1 MKKASASLK
10 ALVLL
15 APLLSATADAAIALE
30 FSGGSGAPLSITI
43 VEPVMFTVNVPQGV
57 SGSPAFLIE
66 DIGEIFAGFTL
77 TGLSGDVTF
86 TVNSGAPVAMS
97 SLYGGLNAVTP
108 DLNDLLLTGA
118 TSSMAD
124 GDVIILSAGTLT
136 TNAAVAAAAP
146 TAGDYNMYFYDME
159 TMLRAGTD
167 GTTVPEP
174 SAAVLAGLAGAGIAL
189 RRRRR

>member
-1 MKKASASLK
+1 MKKAYASLK

-43 VEPVMFTVNVPQGV
+43 VEPVMFMVNVPQGV

-66 DIGEIFAGFTL
+66 DIGEIFAGFTNA
-77 TGLSGDVTF
+77 GVSGNDTF
-86 TVNSGAPVAMS
+86 TVNNGAPVTMATFF
-97 SLYGGLNAVTP
+97 GGINAGTP
-108 DLNDLLLTGA
+108 DLNDLVMTGSM
-118 TSSMAD
+118 SSMAE

>member
-43 VEPVMFTVNVPQGV
+43 VEPVMFTVNVSQGV

-66 DIGEIFAGFTL
+66 DIGQIFSGFTFD
-77 TGLSGDVTF
+77 GLSGDVTF
-86 TVNSGAPVAMS
+86 TVNSGTPITMYS
-97 SLYGGLNAVTP
+97 FYGGLNAGAP
-108 DLNDLLLTGA
+108 DLNDLLLTGSF
-118 TSSMAD
+118 SSMAE

-136 TNAAVAAAAP
+136 TNSAVAAAVP
-146 TAGDYNMYFYDME
+146 TDGAYNMYFYDME
-159 TMLRAGTD
+159 TMMRAGTD
-167 GTTVPEP
+167 GIAVPEP
-174 SAAVLAGLAGAGIAL
+174 SAAALAGLACAALAL